1 MNKKLIVTLMIASAI
16 GVTARATT
24 LYTIAGA
31 ELDDASAVA
40 IPQLSLAVLVID
52 STGDG
57 FAPLNGGESLTIGA
71 SWGNDTVLQIE
82 DLTAGGTDGLY
93 LGAVTVTYG
102 GTITSGDK
110 MILYWFPTLTLSST
124 VLSNGDPFGSYR
136 DDVGLDG
143 GAPWSLPAD
152 TGASLALNALTVSYG
167 GSLADGSLLAN
178 QVVPEPSTLVLV
190 GLGLLGMAALR
201 RRSA

>member
-1 MNKKLIVTLMIASAI
+1 M
-16 GVTARATT
+16 
-24 LYTIAGA
+24 
-31 ELDDASAVA
+31 
-40 IPQLSLAVLVID
+40 VID
-52 STGDG
+52 PTGDG
-57 FAPLNGGESLTIGA
+57 FAPLNGGESLTVGA
-71 SWGNDTVLQIE
+71 SWGNDIVLQIE

-93 LGAVTVTYG
+93 LGSMTVTY
-102 GTITSGDK
+102 TAPITSGDK
-110 MILYWFPTLTLSST
+110 IIMYWFPTLTLSSSS
-124 VLSNGDPFGSYR
+124 LSFGDSYGSYR

-152 TGASLALNALTVSYG
+152 TGAALALNALTVSFG
-167 GSLADGSLLAN
+167 GSLVDGSLIAN